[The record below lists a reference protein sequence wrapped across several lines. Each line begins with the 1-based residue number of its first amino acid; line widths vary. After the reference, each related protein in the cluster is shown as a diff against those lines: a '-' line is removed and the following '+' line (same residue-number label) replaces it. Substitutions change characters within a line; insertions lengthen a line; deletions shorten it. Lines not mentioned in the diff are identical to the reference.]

1 MHRAVSCATWWSLRR
16 LGRSIG
22 RAVAVGLVALSLG
35 AARTQAAATPTN
47 AVPTLTLSDAF
58 KSVFIDDP
66 KFGKDPFFPKSTR
79 RQPVAT
85 VSTPKPTTPA
95 PSGAL
100 RVRGLSV
107 ANGRRLV
114 IINTVTFAEGD
125 EATIKVNNQPVR
137 VKCVQIGDQSVLVHV
152 NDVPTELPIGLR

>member
-1 MHRAVSCATWWSLRR
+1 MHRALCYSIWWRPLR
-16 LGRSIG
+16 LGRSLG
-22 RAVAVGLVALSLG
+22 LTLVLGPVGLSL
-35 AARTQAAATPTN
+35 AAAPLPAAAKPTN
-47 AVPTLTLSDAF
+47 AAPALAVSDAF

-79 RQPVAT
+79 RQAAST
-85 VSTPKPTTPA
+85 VLAPKQVTPP

-125 EATIKVNNQPVR
+125 EATIKVDNQPLR
-137 VKCVQIGDQSVLVHV
+137 VKCIQIGDQSVLVQV
-152 NDVPTELPIGLR
+152 NEVPTELPVTLR